1 MSVARVAGCEW
12 PDCEI
17 GVYVPDPEAYTLF
30 APLLD
35 GVIKSCHAL
44 PEKKQIHHPA
54 IDFGDL
60 EKVKLDDLDPDG
72 KYIISTRVRVTR
84 SLEGYGFHPVL
95 SKEVRTM
102 MREGRSTDADR
113 QTNRRTDRR
122 AERQTDRR
130 TDKLTGR
137 NRRTQTV
144 TQVHG
149 NAPGGTQREPGGV
162 CVWLGGC
169 GCVVGWMGVCVCVCY
184 EVSECVFC

>member
-122 AERQTDRR
+122 AERQTDRQADGQ
-130 TDKLTGR
+130 TDR
-137 NRRTQTV
+137 QTDRQ
-144 TQVHG
+144 TDGQT
-149 NAPGGTQREPGGV
+149 N
-162 CVWLGGC
+162 
-169 GCVVGWMGVCVCVCY
+169 
-184 EVSECVFC
+184 